1 MPSSHVVAKD
11 PHSPA
16 GRETMG
22 ASISAVLPA
31 HNEAGNIVQAVESLA
46 VILSDL
52 TPVWEIVVVDDGS
65 QDHTARLVSELSNRW
80 EQVKLARHPVNRG
93 YGAALKTGIELARH
107 ERLFVMDADLQF
119 DPVELKTLLPMA
131 EDTDIVL
138 GYRQRRREHVGRRFN
153 ARCWGLLM
161 RLLFG
166 LRVQDINCAFKIF
179 NSRVF
184 DNITIR
190 SRGAMVCSEILILA
204 RKQGYTIKEVPV
216 THYPRRRGR
225 SSGAKP
231 RTVYRAFSD
240 LARLYGDL
248 KDGRPGKGSC

>member
-1 MPSSHVVAKD
+1 MPSDTMVGQN
-11 PHSPA
+11 PA
-16 GRETMG
+16 PSVGRRDTRT
-22 ASISAVLPA
+22 SISAVLPA
-31 HNEAGNIVQAVESLA
+31 HNEAENIVAAVESLA
-46 VILSDL
+46 AILSEL

-65 QDHTARLVSELSNRW
+65 NDETSDLVRELSKRR
-80 EQVKLARHPVNRG
+80 QQIRLARHPVNRG
-93 YGAALKTGIELARH
+93 YGAALKTGLEQACH

-119 DPVELKTLLPMA
+119 DPGELKTLLPLA
-131 EDTDIVL
+131 GEYDIVL
-138 GYRQRRREHVGRRFN
+138 GYRRRRREHVGRRFN

-184 DNITIR
+184 DHITIR

-204 RKQGYTIKEVPV
+204 RKLGYTIKEVPV
-216 THYPRRRGR
+216 THYPRKRGR

-231 RTVYRAFSD
+231 KTIYRAFSD

-248 KDGRPGKGSC
+248 KE

>member
-1 MPSSHVVAKD
+1 MSADATVD
-11 PHSPA
+11 RNPA
-16 GRETMG
+16 PPADRRAAGT
-22 ASISAVLPA
+22 SVSAVLPA
-31 HNEAGNIVQAVESLA
+31 HNEAENIVAAVESLA
-46 VILSDL
+46 AILSDL

-65 QDHTARLVSELSNRW
+65 DDGTADLVRGLARRW
-80 EQVKLARHPVNRG
+80 KQVRLARHPVNRG
-93 YGAALKTGIELARH
+93 YGAALKTGLEQARN

-119 DPVELKTLLPMA
+119 DPGELKTLLPLA
-131 EDTDIVL
+131 GEYDIVL
-138 GYRQRRREHVGRRFN
+138 GYRKRRREHVGRRFN

-184 DNITIR
+184 DRITIR
-190 SRGAMVCSEILILA
+190 SQGAMVCSEVLILA
-204 RKQGYTIKEVPV
+204 KKMGYTIKEVPV
-216 THYPRRRGR
+216 THFPRKRGR

-231 RTVYRAFSD
+231 KTIYRAFSD

-248 KDGRPGKGSC
+248 KE